1 MKKKFKWILYLLSLE
16 LLFVLLFII
25 NTKIYKSDFTFENIF
40 TKKCKFILRDFSDGN
55 FIIWILYTACLGM
68 KKSIKYILQ
77 TAEDIY
83 SRVMIFYG
91 N

>member
-1 MKKKFKWILYLLSLE
+1 MKGAPGNIGEHPFLVEKFFLG
-16 LLFVLLFII
+16 
-25 NTKIYKSDFTFENIF
+25 
-40 TKKCKFILRDFSDGN
+40 FSNGN